1 MNKEISLE
9 KIFSEVVMFF
19 DRNKR
24 LIILMT
30 LVAILG
36 VFLFQKLKP
45 AFYATT
51 AIATSGISEYEGIE
65 ISPDEDIRNQ
75 RMAINLI
82 NDLQIDIAKEDY
94 QSLKDKLKLSSINQS
109 SQIKSIE
116 AEPLLRQDKDEKF
129 HNTSDFQIN
138 LLVRDNDIIP
148 IIQKGLIDY
157 FEFNPYIDT
166 LSERFLQSCNNM
178 IASTESRINYL
189 NERDSLIIAKP
200 TISSLDISKL
210 SISNSRSSGEDNRS
224 KDEII
229 SLERYIEEL
238 KTLKLLKPLNYQKE
252 FTKTTVAERQV
263 LAWGTAIGFL
273 AFILSIIIAIVREV
287 KQKSLKDIG

>member
-24 LIILMT
+24 LIISMT

-65 ISPDEDIRNQ
+65 TSPDEDIRNQ

-82 NDLQIDIAKEDY
+82 NDLQLDIDKKDY
-94 QSLKDKLKLSSINQS
+94 ASLQSKLQLPDKVE
-109 SQIKSIE
+109 SQIKFIE

-157 FEFNPYIDT
+157 FEFNPYINT

-210 SISNSRSSGEDNRS
+210 SISNSRSSGEDNRN

-273 AFILSIIIAIVREV
+273 AFILSIIIAIIREV
-287 KQKSLKDIG
+287 KQKSLKETK

>member
-24 LIILMT
+24 LIISMT

-65 ISPDEDIRNQ
+65 TSPDEDIRNQ

-82 NDLQIDIAKEDY
+82 NDLQLDIDKKDY
-94 QSLKDKLKLSSINQS
+94 ASLQSKLQLPDKVA
-109 SQIKSIE
+109 SQIKFIE

-210 SISNSRSSGEDNRS
+210 SISNSRSSGEDNRN